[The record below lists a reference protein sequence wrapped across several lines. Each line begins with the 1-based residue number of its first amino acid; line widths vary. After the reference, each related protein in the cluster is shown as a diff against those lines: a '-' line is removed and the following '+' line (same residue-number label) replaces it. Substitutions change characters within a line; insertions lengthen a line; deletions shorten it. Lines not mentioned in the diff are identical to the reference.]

1 MPTSDKTSL
10 EAEWADALD
19 IYSMPGVPA
28 ACLLMQDRLGVD
40 VTVLLHAMH
49 VWSRQGVA
57 LDEDALAQADAL
69 VRPWRSRVTGPLR
82 ALRRELKAGFGP
94 MPAELVAATRG
105 HIQAA
110 ELSAEL
116 GAFAILSLHH
126 VGGVGIRGATEVAPA
141 ESPVTGV
148 AHFYALRNRRQQA
161 LSGVEVQDA
170 IKRLKSLVRSV

>member
-10 EAEWADALD
+10 EVEWADALD
-19 IYSMPGVPA
+19 IYAMPGIPA

-94 MPAELVAATRG
+94 VPVELVAATRER
-105 HIQAA
+105 IQAA

-116 GAFAILSLHH
+116 GAFAILSLH
-126 VGGVGIRGATEVAPA
+126 VGGVGVRGATEVPPA
-141 ESPVTGV
+141 ESPVTRV
-148 AHFYALRNRRQQA
+148 AHFYALRNKRHQA
-161 LSGVEVQDA
+161 LRGVEVQDA
-170 IKRLKSLVRSV
+170 IQRLKSLVQPV